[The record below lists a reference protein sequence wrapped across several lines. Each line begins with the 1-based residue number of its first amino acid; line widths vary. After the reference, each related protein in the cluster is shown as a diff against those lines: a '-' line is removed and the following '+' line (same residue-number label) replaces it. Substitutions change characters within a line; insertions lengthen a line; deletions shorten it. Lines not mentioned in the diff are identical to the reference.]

1 MEKSRRAAR
10 EGPANPGAGNA
21 ASSRLTSGNPSP
33 APSPGRNGGGGG
45 GHASNGVNSMDGGRR
60 TANVARSS
68 SRDRRRKR
76 QHRRSR

>member
-21 ASSRLTSGNPSP
+21 ASSRLASGNPSP
-33 APSPGRNGGGGG
+33 APSPGRNGG

-60 TANVARSS
+60 TANVTRSS